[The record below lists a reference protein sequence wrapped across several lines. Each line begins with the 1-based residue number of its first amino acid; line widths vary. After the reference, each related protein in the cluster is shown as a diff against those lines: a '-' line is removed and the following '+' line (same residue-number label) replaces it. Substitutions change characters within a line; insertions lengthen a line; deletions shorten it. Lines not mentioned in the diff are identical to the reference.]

1 MDINVLILASLNKF
15 GDMHGYDLK
24 KMFEQSHVSEWGSI
38 LVGSIYHSLKQL
50 EKFKLIE
57 VKKIESTGLKSKA
70 VYGIT
75 KKGKLDLKLRIL
87 DSLEN
92 LNTSLPSNIYLNL
105 IFLDEVDSIA
115 GKDKIANSIKLLEKR
130 HKLWKE
136 SESKKTGDFPNNA
149 ILKLIFENGLKHIEE
164 DIKLLKKIQTGKS

>member
-1 MDINVLILASLNKF
+1 MDITVLILASLNKF

-50 EKFKLIE
+50 EKSKLIE

-75 KKGKLDLKLRIL
+75 KKGKHDLKLKIL
-87 DSLEN
+87 ESLEN
-92 LNTSLPSNIYLNL
+92 LNTSLPASIYLNL
-105 IFLDEVDSIA
+105 IFLGEVDFVSA
-115 GKDKIANSIKLLEKR
+115 KEKLFHSIKILEQR

-136 SESKKTGDFPNNA
+136 SESKKTGDFPNKA

-164 DIKLLKKIQTGKS
+164 DIKLLKKIQTSK